1 MIGYSSPHLI
11 KLRTVESSPLLAQQ
25 AREYFSS
32 LGINIDSYFQTEE
45 SLIGRYS
52 LSKELEKY
60 GMSHFVPTGKDF
72 SCGDFFFSTSH
83 SKGKIFLAL
92 SRCKIAVDIEKIV
105 PRDSSLL
112 SQISSSFFS
121 FWIEKY
127 GEWKMFYLQ
136 RCVRECLVKFLDLP
150 FSEIEA
156 CHILT
161 IQEKKVK
168 V

>member
-1 MIGYSSPHLI
+1 MIAYSSHHLI
-11 KLRTVESSPLLAQQ
+11 KLRTVESSPLLVQQ
-25 AREYFSS
+25 AREYFSA
-32 LGINIDSYFQTEE
+32 LGVNIDSYFQTEE

-105 PRDSSLL
+105 PRDSTLL
-112 SQISSSFFS
+112 SQISSPLFS

-127 GEWKMFYLQ
+127 EEWKIFYLQ
-136 RCVRECLVKFLDLP
+136 RCARECFVKLLDLN
-150 FSEIEA
+150 FSKIEQ
-156 CHILT
+156 CKIFE
-161 IQEKKVK
+161 IQEKKIK

>member
-1 MIGYSSPHLI
+1 MIIYSSPYLI
-11 KLRTVESSPLLAQQ
+11 KLRTVESSLLLAQQ
-25 AREYFSS
+25 AREYFSA
-32 LGINIDSYFQTEE
+32 LGVNIDSYFQIEE

-60 GMSHFVPTGKDF
+60 GMSHFIPTGKDF

-83 SKGKIFLAL
+83 SKGKVFLAL
-92 SRCKIAVDIEKIV
+92 SRCKIAVDIEKII

-112 SQISSSFFS
+112 SQISSPLFS

-136 RCVRECLVKFLDLP
+136 RCVRECFVKLLDLD
-150 FSEIEA
+150 FSKIEQ
-156 CHILT
+156 CKILE
-161 IQEKKVK
+161 IQEKKIK